1 MTTPNFDEVANQ
13 ARHLALAERLQLI
26 QELLDTISSEVTVLA
41 QKRSILE
48 LQGVGREMWRAIFED
63 EYISS
68 DRSSWGG

>member
-1 MTTPNFDEVANQ
+1 MTTTNYDEVANQ

-26 QELLDTISSEVTVLA
+26 QELLDTISSEVTVPS

-48 LQGVGREMWRAIFED
+48 LQGVGREMWRAIDVD

-68 DRSSWGG
+68 ERSSWDG